1 MMFSRRF
8 TQQQLVEYGAL
19 MLRVIGLVAVIGLTL
34 TAITGCTTSDNA
46 SSTVASNDASST
58 VVSDD
63 ASSTVVSDDASSTVA
78 SDDASS
84 TVASDDASSTV
95 ASNAKESAIEKSEVV
110 SLGQDCVT
118 VDNEITKQ
126 NEYTRDNG
134 IEIRTQEWF
143 DEALKTWARIWPQMN
158 DPDLK
163 SIFREL
169 ANTTDA
175 DDKAMDNWIAY
186 RTICDTDRYG

>member
-8 TQQQLVEYGAL
+8 TQQQLIEYAAVV
-19 MLRVIGLVAVIGLTL
+19 LRIIGLVAVFGLTL
-34 TAITGCTTSDNA
+34 TAITGCTM
-46 SSTVASNDASST
+46 
-58 VVSDD
+58 
-63 ASSTVVSDDASSTVA
+63 SDDASSTVA

-95 ASNAKESAIEKSEVV
+95 ASDAKESATEKSEVV

-118 VDNEITKQ
+118 VDKEITKQ

-169 ANTTDA
+169 ANTTVA
-175 DDKAMDNWIAY
+175 DDDAMDNWIAY
-186 RTICDTDRYG
+186 RTICDTDSYG

>member
-1 MMFSRRF
+1 MFARRF
-8 TQQQLVEYGAL
+8 TQQQLVEYAAVV
-19 MLRVIGLVAVIGLTL
+19 LRIIGLVAVIGLTL
-34 TAITGCTTSDNA
+34 TAITGCTTSD
-46 SSTVASNDASST
+46 
-58 VVSDD
+58 
-63 ASSTVVSDDASSTVA
+63 DASSTVA

-84 TVASDDASSTV
+84 TVASD
-95 ASNAKESAIEKSEVV
+95 AKESATEKSEVV

-118 VDNEITKQ
+118 VDKEITKQ

-169 ANTTDA
+169 ANTTVA
-175 DDKAMDNWIAY
+175 DDDAMDNWIAY
-186 RTICDTDRYG
+186 RTICDTDSYG

>member
-1 MMFSRRF
+1 MFSRRF

-34 TAITGCTTSDNA
+34 TAITGCTTSDDA

-58 VVSDD
+58 V
-63 ASSTVVSDDASSTVA
+63 ASN
-78 SDDASS
+78 
-84 TVASDDASSTV
+84 DASSTV

>member
-1 MMFSRRF
+1 MFARRF
-8 TQQQLVEYGAL
+8 TQQQLVEYAAVV
-19 MLRVIGLVAVIGLTL
+19 LRIIGLVAVFGLTL
-34 TAITGCTTSDNA
+34 TAITGCTM
-46 SSTVASNDASST
+46 
-58 VVSDD
+58 
-63 ASSTVVSDDASSTVA
+63 SDDASSTVA

-95 ASNAKESAIEKSEVV
+95 ASDAKESATEKSEVV

-118 VDNEITKQ
+118 VDKEITKQ

-175 DDKAMDNWIAY
+175 DDNAMDNWIAY
-186 RTICDTDRYG
+186 RTICDTDSYG

>member
-1 MMFSRRF
+1 MFSRRF
-8 TQQQLVEYGAL
+8 TQQQLVEYAAVV
-19 MLRVIGLVAVIGLTL
+19 LRIIGLVAVFGLTL
-34 TAITGCTTSDNA
+34 TAITGCTM
-46 SSTVASNDASST
+46 
-58 VVSDD
+58 
-63 ASSTVVSDDASSTVA
+63 SDDASSTVA

-84 TVASDDASSTV
+84 TVASD
-95 ASNAKESAIEKSEVV
+95 AKESATEKSEVV

-118 VDNEITKQ
+118 VDKEITKQ

-175 DDKAMDNWIAY
+175 DDNAMDNWIAY
-186 RTICDTDRYG
+186 RTICDTDSYG

>member
-1 MMFSRRF
+1 MFSRQF
-8 TQQQLVEYGAL
+8 TQQQLVEYAAVV
-19 MLRVIGLVAVIGLTL
+19 LRIIGLVAVIGLTL
-34 TAITGCTTSDNA
+34 TAITGCTTSD
-46 SSTVASNDASST
+46 
-58 VVSDD
+58 
-63 ASSTVVSDDASSTVA
+63 DASSTVA

-84 TVASDDASSTV
+84 TVASD
-95 ASNAKESAIEKSEVV
+95 AKESAIEKSEVV

-118 VDNEITKQ
+118 VDKEITKQ

-134 IEIRTQEWF
+134 IEMRTQEWF

-175 DDKAMDNWIAY
+175 DDNAMDNWIAY

>member
-1 MMFSRRF
+1 MFSRRF

-34 TAITGCTTSDNA
+34 TAITGCTT
-46 SSTVASNDASST
+46 
-58 VVSDD
+58 
-63 ASSTVVSDDASSTVA
+63 SDDASSTVA

>member
-1 MMFSRRF
+1 MFSRQF
-8 TQQQLVEYGAL
+8 TQQQLVEYAAVV
-19 MLRVIGLVAVIGLTL
+19 LRIIGLVAVIGLTL
-34 TAITGCTTSDNA
+34 TAITGCTTSD
-46 SSTVASNDASST
+46 
-58 VVSDD
+58 
-63 ASSTVVSDDASSTVA
+63 DASSTVA
-78 SDDASS
+78 SD
-84 TVASDDASSTV
+84 
-95 ASNAKESAIEKSEVV
+95 AKESAIEKSEVV

-118 VDNEITKQ
+118 VDKEITKQ

-169 ANTTDA
+169 ANTTVA
-175 DDKAMDNWIAY
+175 DDDAMDNWIAY
-186 RTICDTDRYG
+186 RTICDTDSYG

>member
-8 TQQQLVEYGAL
+8 TQQQLVEYAAVV
-19 MLRVIGLVAVIGLTL
+19 LRIIGLVAVFGLTL
-34 TAITGCTTSDNA
+34 TAITGCTM
-46 SSTVASNDASST
+46 
-58 VVSDD
+58 
-63 ASSTVVSDDASSTVA
+63 SDDASSTVA

-84 TVASDDASSTV
+84 TVASD
-95 ASNAKESAIEKSEVV
+95 AKESATEKSEVV

-118 VDNEITKQ
+118 VDKEITKQ

-169 ANTTDA
+169 ANTTVA
-175 DDKAMDNWIAY
+175 DDDAMDNWIAY
-186 RTICDTDRYG
+186 RTICDTDSYG

>member
-19 MLRVIGLVAVIGLTL
+19 ILRVIGLVAVIGLTL
-34 TAITGCTTSDNA
+34 TAITGCTT
-46 SSTVASNDASST
+46 
-58 VVSDD
+58 
-63 ASSTVVSDDASSTVA
+63 
-78 SDDASS
+78 
-84 TVASDDASSTV
+84 SDDASSTV

>member
-1 MMFSRRF
+1 MFSRRF
-8 TQQQLVEYGAL
+8 TPQQLVEYAAVV
-19 MLRVIGLVAVIGLTL
+19 LRIIGLVAVIGLTL
-34 TAITGCTTSDNA
+34 TAITGCTT
-46 SSTVASNDASST
+46 
-58 VVSDD
+58 
-63 ASSTVVSDDASSTVA
+63 
-78 SDDASS
+78 
-84 TVASDDASSTV
+84 SDDASSTV

-118 VDNEITKQ
+118 VDKEIAKQ

-186 RTICDTDRYG
+186 RTICDTERYG

>member
-8 TQQQLVEYGAL
+8 TQQQLVEYAAL

-34 TAITGCTTSDNA
+34 TAITGCTA
-46 SSTVASNDASST
+46 
-58 VVSDD
+58 
-63 ASSTVVSDDASSTVA
+63 SDDASSTVA

>member
-1 MMFSRRF
+1 MMFSRQF
-8 TQQQLVEYGAL
+8 AQQQLVEYAADV
-19 MLRVIGLVAVIGLTL
+19 LRIISLGVVIGLTL
-34 TAITGCTTSDNA
+34 TAITGCRTSD
-46 SSTVASNDASST
+46 DP
-58 VVSDD
+58 
-63 ASSTVVSDDASSTVA
+63 SSTVA
-78 SDDASS
+78 SDDPSS
-84 TVASDDASSTV
+84 TVASD
-95 ASNAKESAIEKSEVV
+95 AKESANEKSEVV

-118 VDNEITKQ
+118 VDKEIAKQ

-169 ANTTDA
+169 ANTTVA
-175 DDKAMDNWIAY
+175 DDDAMDNWIAY
-186 RTICDTDRYG
+186 RTICDTDSYG

>member
-1 MMFSRRF
+1 MFSRRF
-8 TQQQLVEYGAL
+8 TQQQLVEYAAL

-34 TAITGCTTSDNA
+34 TAITGCTT
-46 SSTVASNDASST
+46 
-58 VVSDD
+58 
-63 ASSTVVSDDASSTVA
+63 SDDASSTVA

-175 DDKAMDNWIAY
+175 DDNAMENWIAY
-186 RTICDTDRYG
+186 RTICDTERYG

>member
-1 MMFSRRF
+1 MFSRRF

-34 TAITGCTTSDNA
+34 TAITGCTTSDDA
-46 SSTVASNDASST
+46 SSTVASN
-58 VVSDD
+58 
-63 ASSTVVSDDASSTVA
+63 DASSTVA

-84 TVASDDASSTV
+84 TVS
-95 ASNAKESAIEKSEVV
+95 SNAKESAIEKSEVV

>member
-1 MMFSRRF
+1 MIFSRQF
-8 TQQQLVEYGAL
+8 TQQQLIEYAAV
-19 MLRVIGLVAVIGLTL
+19 MLRIIGLVAVIGLTL
-34 TAITGCTTSDNA
+34 TAITGCATSD
-46 SSTVASNDASST
+46 DP
-58 VVSDD
+58 
-63 ASSTVVSDDASSTVA
+63 SSTVA
-78 SDDASS
+78 SDDPSS
-84 TVASDDASSTV
+84 TVASD
-95 ASNAKESAIEKSEVV
+95 AKESATEKSEVV

-118 VDNEITKQ
+118 VDKEMTKQ

-169 ANTTDA
+169 ANTTVA
-175 DDKAMDNWIAY
+175 DDDAMDNWIAY
-186 RTICDTDRYG
+186 RTICDTDSYG

>member
-1 MMFSRRF
+1 MFSRRF
-8 TQQQLVEYGAL
+8 TQQQLIEYAAVV
-19 MLRVIGLVAVIGLTL
+19 LRIIGLVAVFGLTL
-34 TAITGCTTSDNA
+34 TAITGCTM
-46 SSTVASNDASST
+46 
-58 VVSDD
+58 
-63 ASSTVVSDDASSTVA
+63 SDDASSTVA

-84 TVASDDASSTV
+84 TVASD
-95 ASNAKESAIEKSEVV
+95 AKKSATEKSEVV
-110 SLGQDCVT
+110 SLGQDCVM
-118 VDNEITKQ
+118 VDKEITKQ

-169 ANTTDA
+169 ANTTVA
-175 DDKAMDNWIAY
+175 DDDAMDNWIAY
-186 RTICDTDRYG
+186 RTICDTDSYG

>member
-1 MMFSRRF
+1 MFSRQF
-8 TQQQLVEYGAL
+8 TQQQLVEYAAVV
-19 MLRVIGLVAVIGLTL
+19 LRIIGLVAVIGLTL
-34 TAITGCTTSDNA
+34 TAITGCTTSD
-46 SSTVASNDASST
+46 
-58 VVSDD
+58 
-63 ASSTVVSDDASSTVA
+63 DASSTVA

-84 TVASDDASSTV
+84 TVASD
-95 ASNAKESAIEKSEVV
+95 AKESAIEKSEVV

-118 VDNEITKQ
+118 VDKEITKQ

-134 IEIRTQEWF
+134 IEMRTQEWF
-143 DEALKTWARIWPQMN
+143 DEALKTWARIWPQTN

-175 DDKAMDNWIAY
+175 DDNAMDNWIAY

>member
-1 MMFSRRF
+1 MFSRRF
-8 TQQQLVEYGAL
+8 TQQQLVEYAAL

-34 TAITGCTTSDNA
+34 TAITGCTT
-46 SSTVASNDASST
+46 
-58 VVSDD
+58 
-63 ASSTVVSDDASSTVA
+63 

-175 DDKAMDNWIAY
+175 DDNAMENWIAY
-186 RTICDTDRYG
+186 RTICDTERYG

>member
-1 MMFSRRF
+1 MIFSRQF
-8 TQQQLVEYGAL
+8 TQQQLIEYAAV
-19 MLRVIGLVAVIGLTL
+19 MLRIIGLVAVIGLTL
-34 TAITGCTTSDNA
+34 TAITGCATSD
-46 SSTVASNDASST
+46 DP
-58 VVSDD
+58 
-63 ASSTVVSDDASSTVA
+63 SSTVA

-84 TVASDDASSTV
+84 TVASD
-95 ASNAKESAIEKSEVV
+95 AKESATEKSEVV

-118 VDNEITKQ
+118 VDKEITKQ

-169 ANTTDA
+169 ANTTVA
-175 DDKAMDNWIAY
+175 DDDAMDNWIAY
-186 RTICDTDRYG
+186 RTICDTDSYG

>member
-1 MMFSRRF
+1 MMFARRF
-8 TQQQLVEYGAL
+8 TQQQLVEYAAVV
-19 MLRVIGLVAVIGLTL
+19 LRIIGLVAVFGLTL
-34 TAITGCTTSDNA
+34 TAITGCTM
-46 SSTVASNDASST
+46 
-58 VVSDD
+58 
-63 ASSTVVSDDASSTVA
+63 SDDASSTVA

-95 ASNAKESAIEKSEVV
+95 ASDAKESATEKSEVV

-118 VDNEITKQ
+118 VDKEITKQ

-169 ANTTDA
+169 ANTTVA
-175 DDKAMDNWIAY
+175 DDDAMDNWIAY
-186 RTICDTDRYG
+186 RTICDTDSYG

>member
-34 TAITGCTTSDNA
+34 TAITGCTTSD
-46 SSTVASNDASST
+46 
-58 VVSDD
+58 
-63 ASSTVVSDDASSTVA
+63 DASSTVA

-84 TVASDDASSTV
+84 TVASD
-95 ASNAKESAIEKSEVV
+95 AKESAIEKSEVV

-118 VDNEITKQ
+118 VDKEITKQ

-143 DEALKTWARIWPQMN
+143 DEALKTWARIWPQMT

-169 ANTTDA
+169 ANTTVA
-175 DDKAMDNWIAY
+175 DDDAMDNWIAY
-186 RTICDTDRYG
+186 RTICDTDSYG

>member
-34 TAITGCTTSDNA
+34 TAITGCTTSDDA
-46 SSTVASNDASST
+46 SSTVASN
-58 VVSDD
+58 
-63 ASSTVVSDDASSTVA
+63 
-78 SDDASS
+78 
-84 TVASDDASSTV
+84 DASSTV

>member
-34 TAITGCTTSDNA
+34 TAITGCTTSDDA
-46 SSTVASNDASST
+46 SSTVA
-58 VVSDD
+58 
-63 ASSTVVSDDASSTVA
+63 SDDASSTVA

-84 TVASDDASSTV
+84 TVVGDDASSTV

>member
-8 TQQQLVEYGAL
+8 TQQQLVEYAAVV
-19 MLRVIGLVAVIGLTL
+19 LRIIGLVAVFGLTL
-34 TAITGCTTSDNA
+34 TAITGCTM
-46 SSTVASNDASST
+46 
-58 VVSDD
+58 
-63 ASSTVVSDDASSTVA
+63 SDDASSTVA
-78 SDDASS
+78 SD
-84 TVASDDASSTV
+84 
-95 ASNAKESAIEKSEVV
+95 AKESATEKSEVV

-118 VDNEITKQ
+118 VDKEITKQ

-169 ANTTDA
+169 ANTTVA
-175 DDKAMDNWIAY
+175 DDDAMDNWIAY
-186 RTICDTDRYG
+186 RTICDTDSYG

>member
-1 MMFSRRF
+1 MFSRRF

-19 MLRVIGLVAVIGLTL
+19 ILRVIGLVAVIGLTL
-34 TAITGCTTSDNA
+34 TAITGCTT
-46 SSTVASNDASST
+46 
-58 VVSDD
+58 
-63 ASSTVVSDDASSTVA
+63 